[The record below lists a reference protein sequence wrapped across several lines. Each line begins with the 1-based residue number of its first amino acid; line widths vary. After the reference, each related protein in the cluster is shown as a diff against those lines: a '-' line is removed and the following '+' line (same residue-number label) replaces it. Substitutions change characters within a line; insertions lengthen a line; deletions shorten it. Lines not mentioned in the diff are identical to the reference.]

1 MNYKLKKLK
10 CMTVMLNANILNTS
24 TDISKMQ
31 RLNRN
36 TLNNTIAELIGDD
49 AENTLTFFQ
58 PDREKNEGTV
68 AKLRIPEHQ
77 RFYVWTASHKEA
89 LIDSV
94 MKNCPV
100 PLMVFT
106 QHVVNGEIVWFIQD
120 GQQRLMTLQKF
131 ILGQFTWN
139 NKHFAQ
145 LSERERSFFLNFK
158 INYELIYNPTADQ
171 VADIFERLN
180 SGKPL
185 TDNDKFFNR
194 RQSPVI
200 AFILE
205 ELIVNPRVSDNF
217 KKLTGLNVSSKTRV
231 QLGDIV
237 GAVVAI
243 INNSVFCIRTS
254 FDRIGQEIHQEMT
267 EVKKE
272 QVYSAFETYFSLVN
286 QALADK
292 HIAKPKKVYLK
303 LTGMLGIW
311 LYWLLH
317 EDHFVAISDDDEA
330 LTRANDIWI
339 WFAQEI
345 QDSDRKS
352 QIFAN
357 LSGGHQRNLDV
368 EALRARTAHLM
379 NLQRDEDTQ
388 DAVSS
393 LEADE
398 EEEDD

>member
-1 MNYKLKKLK
+1 
-10 CMTVMLNANILNTS
+10 
-24 TDISKMQ
+24 MQ

-49 AENTLTFFQ
+49 TENTLTFFQ
-58 PDREKNEGTV
+58 PDREKNEGTT
-68 AKLRIPEHQ
+68 AKLRIPDHQ

-89 LIDSV
+89 LVDSV

-106 QHVVNGEIVWFIQD
+106 QHVVNGEIAWFIQD

-139 NKHFAQ
+139 NKYFAQ

-272 QVYSAFETYFSLVN
+272 QVYSAFESYFSLVN
-286 QALADK
+286 QALLNK

-303 LTGMLGIW
+303 LTGLLGIW

-317 EDHFVAISDDDEA
+317 EDNFAAIALDEQA
-330 LTRANDIWI
+330 LSRANDIWI

-352 QIFAN
+352 QIFAD

-368 EALRARTAHLM
+368 EALRARTAYLM
-379 NLQRDEDTQ
+379 NLQEDEGTIQ
-388 DAVSS
+388 SS
-393 LEADE
+393 DISISDE
-398 EEEDD
+398 EEEEN

>member
-1 MNYKLKKLK
+1 
-10 CMTVMLNANILNTS
+10 
-24 TDISKMQ
+24 MQ

-49 AENTLTFFQ
+49 TENTLTFFQ
-58 PDREKNEGTV
+58 PDREKNEGTT
-68 AKLRIPEHQ
+68 AKLRIPDHQ

-89 LIDSV
+89 LVDSV

-106 QHVVNGEIVWFIQD
+106 QHVVNGEIAWFIQD

-139 NKHFAQ
+139 NKYFAQ

-243 INNSVFCIRTS
+243 INNSVS
-254 FDRIGQEIHQEMT
+254 

-272 QVYSAFETYFSLVN
+272 QVYSAFESYFAMVN
-286 QALADK
+286 QALLNK

-303 LTGMLGIW
+303 LTGLLGIW

-317 EDHFVAISDDDEA
+317 EDNFAAIALDEQA
-330 LTRANDIWI
+330 LSRANDIWI

-352 QIFAN
+352 QIFAD

-368 EALRARTAHLM
+368 EALRARTAYLM
-379 NLQRDEDTQ
+379 NLQEDEGTIQ
-388 DAVSS
+388 SS
-393 LEADE
+393 DISISDE
-398 EEEDD
+398 EEEEN